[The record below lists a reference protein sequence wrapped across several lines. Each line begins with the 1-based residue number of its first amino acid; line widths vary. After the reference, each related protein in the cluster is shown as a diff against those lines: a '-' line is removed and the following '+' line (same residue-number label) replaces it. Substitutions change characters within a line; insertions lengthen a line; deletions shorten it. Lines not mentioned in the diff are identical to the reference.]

1 MPKGSEER
9 INSRKEE
16 IIDACASLYETM
28 GFRDITIR
36 DIGRKTSFTRTS
48 IYNYFQ
54 TKEEIFL
61 ALLQR
66 EYEAW
71 TADLEAVCLEN
82 EALSVEGF
90 ADALAR
96 SLERRGCMLK
106 LLCMNLYDMEGS
118 SRLENLVEF
127 KRVYARARESIARCL
142 SRFFPAMAQ
151 EEIEGFLYAFFPFLF
166 GVYPYTSMT
175 EKQKEA
181 MDLAGVGYPRYS
193 VYEIVKDFA
202 VKLLGNQGGGKE
214 EQESEEKGKE
224 ERASEEK
231 ERE

>member
-1 MPKGSEER
+1 
-9 INSRKEE
+9 
-16 IIDACASLYETM
+16 
-28 GFRDITIR
+28 
-36 DIGRKTSFTRTS
+36 
-48 IYNYFQ
+48 
-54 TKEEIFL
+54 
-61 ALLQR
+61 
-66 EYEAW
+66 
-71 TADLEAVCLEN
+71 
-82 EALSVEGF
+82 
-90 ADALAR
+90 
-96 SLERRGCMLK
+96 MLK

-142 SRFFPAMAQ
+142 ARFFPAMSQ

-214 EQESEEKGKE
+214 EQASEEKGKE
-224 ERASEEK
+224 ERASEGYAG
-231 ERE
+231 